1 MAKMPMSRV
10 LGAFAAVALSFISS
24 AAAGDVWKSVADGS
38 QPPVYMASDGTR
50 ISLRAEPLDGA
61 TPRARLVAAR
71 SRIRAKNIS
80 SFPDSTDVS
89 PLSLGD
95 GDLRLYLRVTWEK
108 DGAVRRAETYFSP
121 SLGDREPV
129 RPEGMTTF
137 DLDAF
142 VAQCE
147 AEASRIVIPFDMPF
161 DGRAT
166 VALDDG
172 EGRRVRNLVNGRRFS
187 AGANSVEWDGRR
199 EDGTVA
205 AAGEYSVRVV
215 ASTGLSYD
223 YTGSFA
229 NGGEKLWK
237 PYGPNHC
244 AFTSL
249 VLGPDGKISASSLF
263 TEGGDSTVVMDA
275 ATGAKRHGWGESWN
289 YGNEALY
296 HVCGKDQ
303 AFYSVREGYVDHNGE
318 KKSVFQMYAYR
329 WDATWRPDVRV
340 DLADASVIPGQDHAI
355 RVGSPA
361 WDGRPALM
369 GAAKVGDYLFVSD
382 RRDSRVHVYYCT
394 EDGAGSLR
402 VRSFNQSIPMEDAGA
417 VTLVNG
423 EVYVA
428 SGGKIY
434 LVRADGYSQYLFT
447 LATGAKP
454 SAMTSDGTNLYCL
467 HEGHHLVYVYRVSD
481 GAFVKTIG
489 SSDDGDYTGA
499 WDSNRLVNPT
509 ALCCDSNGKL
519 WITENRMS
527 PKRLSR
533 WNTSSGTCEYEKVG
547 GEQYG
552 SPGAGMDDEDSGHW
566 IAENAEWRVNL
577 QTGEER
583 VVGKL
588 LPESRSNNG
597 AWNVPQNMNR
607 MYKWVRRAGRTF
619 VLANNESTTLYE
631 LKDHRLVPLA
641 FVSTPGIY
649 SGFLG
654 REHPCEAAWQSYKQK
669 FWWKNKNDFLYD
681 EYTPMLWKDYNRNG
695 LLDADEIEYGEN
707 DTTAQFGY
715 WGDVIVSLDFVMA
728 VKEGDGMS
736 MLTFN
741 AGSMEGDSLP
751 DWSIANAWNSRKK
764 CPDAIPDG
772 GTLPF
777 HHECYSDSEYAI
789 IPTASPYMLGY
800 RADGRLAWYMDSIF
814 PSVHGSHDAPLP
826 VYGEVQSLLFSL
838 GSVNVGGRTVVAWQ
852 NNHGVIYFITSDGIF
867 VDQLFS
873 DCRVAGLSDES
884 FIGGEPFGGSFSLAA
899 DGTPTLQAGGGG
911 CRVYAIRGLDSLR
924 EQPRGRI
931 SVTDEQIAAAVR
943 LNPSPDEAAWTAPSL
958 VLPYRAEGSSQ
969 GMLRVAEWVSGSNR
983 VKLDGSWNEQAMKLR
998 YTVEESTPW
1007 VNNGFDPYMMF
1018 KTGDCVDMQL
1028 GVPGLMRIQV
1038 SREAGGGNGQSV
1050 VRYRFQTDDP
1060 GASPRDYN
1068 SPTRQFRVDDVS
1080 LRSDVG
1086 VSVSVE
1092 GGRYTVNLV
1101 VPHSVTGLD
1110 GNSLAGT
1117 SLPADFGVIFGDEK
1131 GEIDLSRAYWSNK
1144 STVIVND
1151 VPEEI
1156 VPKPAKWGSV
1166 VFGPAGDGGSG
1177 TTAANSPRDAVFAG
1191 YLGNPGNFR
1200 AVETQNDPLFYNQK
1214 FGIGPAYDASRGV
1227 IWSGAGTARIAK
1239 FRPDGTLLA
1248 MYTLPGAAPFSR
1260 LDKMALMDDGSIVLI
1275 AGGSI
1280 SANLGDDR
1288 SGKLYRIAADAPDG
1302 SNAEELHPGVP
1313 VNGISSRAR
1322 NGKILLHRRGGQVYE
1337 YAPYQQ
1343 PRQIGSFMMPNGFYS
1358 VGMMD
1363 WDRRG
1368 TLHFFEGARWLYT
1381 FAYGNDGM
1389 ISTVG
1394 DPVVMFG
1401 DWEIACGESQFA
1413 GDALWFFDGD
1423 TIKRFDDV
1431 TFKPAP
1437 GVVKGGSSGYFIG
1450 TVDYNGELNPAG
1462 IAEIS
1467 KDLYAVSGHRNG
1479 TTYLLKWNATEDA
1492 LEEVGRMGVVLN
1504 GRSLSVDDAGY
1515 VYVDGLV
1522 WKIGDSAKSA
1532 PRKAMG
1538 PRTEYGAATMPNG
1551 RVVAIGRSGE
1561 VRYGF
1566 LSEGL
1571 STFDQ
1576 KFDMSGVSEE
1586 AEEVGSYF
1594 RTRNDGTYELVRFDS
1609 YARAYVFRFKEDGT
1623 PIVDAGWSNFYEWPV
1638 PGNISVGGLSIDAGR
1653 IAITDTGAGTLK
1665 VLRLSD
1671 GYELARV
1678 DGLVQPT
1685 RCAMRGEHLVVYES
1699 GAQRLSAFKLAVPA
1713 QYTVEGYADPTI
1725 QPGDYY
1731 WDRGCESGYWGEA
1744 SKWRVGSVDG
1754 AASAFAPD
1762 GTKDVIAVF
1771 SGADARID
1779 LGSGEFFNIVLKDNS
1794 TLRIALNEGAVLR
1807 AADISRNR
1815 WNGSAI
1821 DTDYGSNNI
1830 FVSGGTLDLNGSGF
1844 YFWHDGN
1851 TIEAIYGGRIE
1862 GFSVRNNYHDE
1873 GFRNVFRAR
1882 DGGAINGSGA
1892 ILYAPSGDLL
1902 EASNGNVAFTGDVY
1916 AQGSGTAQISV
1927 AGASGSI
1934 TAARITRDGDASVAL
1949 VFAPSSSGRTAQGA
1963 YLTLTGDN
1971 ALPGSGVTVA
1981 VSAPAEWDS
1990 SFPEDGAVAL
2000 VEIRNGDASA
2010 LSAIAANTPR
2020 DAVAGGE
2027 LRVSSDGRTLYY
2039 VRTRQLVDELGYE
2052 GAEVSQSGE
2061 WTVLK
2066 WSGEGTVTVPSDCR
2080 IDVLLV
2086 GGGGGGGT
2094 LAGGGGGGGGVVYEQ
2109 GHFVRAGEYTIRVG
2123 AGGAGATY
2131 EGGASGRGGDTTA
2144 FGLVALGGGAGGGY
2158 GFGDN
2163 GYWDGSVA
2171 GGGGGCGGGAGGHR
2185 ADLGAGTP
2193 TPGSGT
2199 SGQGRDGGAAISQHS
2214 HDMKPELGAGG
2225 GGGGAWTQGGAA
2237 FWNDELGLIEGGK
2250 GGDGA
2255 LCDITGEAVRYGGG
2269 GGGGTSS
2276 NYHTLY
2282 AAGGLGGGGAGGFNN
2297 TSHSIA
2303 VPGGDGTDGLGGGG
2317 GGAGCYTTRY
2327 DFDENKGATGGRGGS
2342 GIVIVRYSKLSFSD
2356 VVNVATASHF
2366 EINQS
2371 TSKPYFGSDASA
2383 GAMLDPLRNAIYGR
2397 VPSFTPGTIRSGMGN
2412 GGAFWETQT
2421 SNWGC
2426 LTDGLIPQHP
2436 KEYDGGRGYDELS
2449 SARYLVPDN
2458 SVLEWSFP
2466 ETDLASV
2473 RLWTQWPDG
2482 NRNDIAVKSI
2492 QVRVGG
2498 EWVTLAN
2505 SEFCSGKNVNATVK
2519 NDIEP
2524 YMDASVKKRCVFFGP
2539 VWGDVLAAGATGLR
2553 IVFPEQ
2559 ELGYTCF
2566 WEIEA
2571 ERAVPLLRETPNLSG
2586 ISASGGKVVLSV
2598 DNAQKGIRYGYRF
2611 AERLEDL
2618 ATAPIIWLDGP
2629 AAADGLLPL
2638 EHDRNSP
2645 SGFYRIVA
2653 E

>member
-10 LGAFAAVALSFISS
+10 LGAVAAVALSFISY
-24 AAAGDVWKSVADGS
+24 AAAGDVWKSVADAS
-38 QPPVYMASDGTR
+38 QPPVLMSSDGTR

-89 PLSLGD
+89 TLSLGD

-121 SLGDREPV
+121 ALGDREPV
-129 RPEGMTTF
+129 RPEGMTAF

-147 AEASRIVIPFDMPF
+147 AETQRIKVPFNMPY

-166 VALDDG
+166 VILDDG
-172 EGRRVRNLVNGRRFS
+172 DGRRVRNLVNGGRFA
-187 AGANSVEWDGRR
+187 AGANEVEWDGRR

-205 AAGEYSVRVV
+205 SAGAYRVRIVTHRGMHYEYV
-215 ASTGLSYD
+215 GQ
-223 YTGSFA
+223 FA
-229 NGGEKLWK
+229 NGGEKLWR
-237 PYGPNHC
+237 PYGPNHQP
-244 AFTSL
+244 FSSL
-249 VLGPDGKISASSLF
+249 VAGPDGKVAASALY
-263 TEGGDSTVVMDA
+263 TEGGDSTIVVDGA
-275 ATGAKRHGWGESWN
+275 GAKQHGWGESWN
-289 YGNEALY
+289 FGNEALF
-296 HVCGKDQ
+296 HVSG
-303 AFYSVREGYVDHNGE
+303 ANNMFYSVREGKVEQDGRT
-318 KKSVFQMYAYR
+318 KSMFQVFGYR
-329 WDATWRPDVRV
+329 WNGDWRPEVKV
-340 DLADASVIPGQDHAI
+340 NVADASYIDQPNVIKLADYAG
-355 RVGSPA
+355 
-361 WDGRPALM
+361 DGKPALS
-369 GAAKVGDYLFVSD
+369 GAAFKDGYLFVGD
-382 RRDSRVHVYYCT
+382 RRDGRVDVYYCSQGGNNMSV
-394 EDGAGSLR
+394 EY
-402 VRSFNQSIPMEDAGA
+402 RSQSIPMSDAGA
-417 VTLVNG
+417 LCLVNG
-423 EVYVA
+423 DVYA
-428 SGGKIY
+428 SSGGNIY
-434 LVRADGYSQYLFT
+434 LVRADGYSQYLYT

-454 SAMTSDGTNLYCL
+454 IAMTSNGSYLYCL

-481 GAFVKTIG
+481 GGLEKTIG
-489 SSDDGDYTGA
+489 SSDDGDYVGQ
-499 WDSNRLVNPT
+499 WDRNRLVNPT

-519 WITENRMS
+519 WITERRQS

-533 WNTSSGTCEYEKVG
+533 WNVASGTCEYEKLG
-547 GEQYG
+547 SEQYG
-552 SPGAGMDDEDSGHW
+552 APGAGMDENDPSHW
-566 IAENAEWRVNL
+566 IAENAEWYANVAS
-577 QTGEER
+577 GEATA
-583 VVGKL
+583 VGKL
-588 LPESRSNNG
+588 VYESRVGDGN
-597 AWNVPQNMNR
+597 WNRPQTMNR
-607 MYKWVRRAGRTF
+607 SYKWIRRAGRTF

-641 FVSTPGIY
+641 LVSTPGIY
-649 SGFLG
+649 SAFLG
-654 REHPCEAAWQSYKQK
+654 REHVCRPMYKAYKKK
-669 FWWKNKNDFLYD
+669 FWWANEESFQYD
-681 EYTPMLWKDYNRNG
+681 EYTPMLWKDLNRNG
-695 LLDADEIEYGEN
+695 LIDEDEVEFGER
-707 DTTAQFGY
+707 DTSAAFAY
-715 WGDVIVSLDFVMA
+715 WGEVIVSLDFLMA
-728 VKEGDGMS
+728 VHEGDHVS
-736 MLTFN
+736 ILRFD

-751 DWSIANAWNSRKK
+751 NWSIGNAWNSRRH
-764 CPDAIPDG
+764 CRDGVPDG
-772 GTLPF
+772 GTLPK
-777 HHECYSDSEYAI
+777 HHESYSDGNFVIS
-789 IPTASPYMLGY
+789 PTTSPYMLGY
-800 RADGRLAWYMDSIF
+800 NADGRLQWYMDSIY

-826 VYGEVQSLLFSL
+826 VYGQVQSLLFAL
-838 GSVNVGGRTVVAWQ
+838 GSVVVNGRTVVAWQ
-852 NNHGVIYFITSDGIF
+852 NNHGVIYLITSDGVF
-867 VDQLFS
+867 LDQLFT
-873 DCRVAGLSDES
+873 DCRVAGLADES
-884 FIGGEPFGGSFSLAA
+884 FIGGEPFGGSLSQGP
-899 DGTPTLQAGGGG
+899 DGTPYLQAGGGG
-911 CRVYAIRGLDSLR
+911 CRVYTISGMNGID
-924 EQPRGRI
+924 EQPLSTL
-931 SVTDEQIAAAVR
+931 SVTDGQIAAALR
-943 LNPSPDEAAWTAPSL
+943 LNPTPDEAAWSAPS
-958 VLPYRAEGSSQ
+958 VVVPYRAEGSSQ
-969 GMLRVAEWVSGSNR
+969 GLKRVAEWSSGSNNI
-983 VKLDGSWNEQAMKLR
+983 KLDAAWNEQNLKLR
-998 YTVEESTPW
+998 YTVTESSPW
-1007 VNNGFDPYMMF
+1007 VNNGNDPYLMF
-1018 KTGDCVDMQL
+1018 KTGDCVDFQL
-1028 GVPGLMRIQV
+1028 GVPGLMRLQV
-1038 SREAGGGNGQSV
+1038 SRQAGGGNGQTV
-1050 VRYRFQTDDP
+1050 VRYRFTTDDA
-1060 GASPRDYN
+1060 GANPRNYN
-1068 SPTRQFRVDDVS
+1068 SPTRTFRVDDVS
-1080 LRSDVG
+1080 FRNDIG

-1092 GGRYTVNLV
+1092 NGRYVANITI
-1101 VPHSVTGLD
+1101 PHSVTGLD
-1110 GNSLAGT
+1110 GGNLLGT
-1117 SLPADFGVIFGDEK
+1117 SIPADFGVIFGDAA
-1131 GEIDLSRAYWSNK
+1131 GEVNLSRIYWSNK
-1144 STVIVND
+1144 STAIVND
-1151 VPEEI
+1151 IPEEI
-1156 VPKPAKWGSV
+1156 IPQPSRWGSI
-1166 VFGPAGDGGSG
+1166 VFGSDDGGSASDG
-1177 TTAANSPRDAVFAG
+1177 TLANSEKHAVFAG
-1191 YLGNPGNFR
+1191 YIGNPGGFR
-1200 AVETQNDPLFYNQK
+1200 AVKNEQDPLFYNYL
-1214 FGIGPAYDASRGV
+1214 FTVNPVYDAARGV
-1227 IWSGAGTARIAK
+1227 LWAGTGTGRVAK

-1248 MYTLPGAAPFSR
+1248 TCILPYAPPFSR
-1260 LDKMALMDDGSIVLI
+1260 LDKMALMDDGSVIVI

-1280 SANLGDDR
+1280 SAYSNDKG
-1288 SGKLYRIAADAPDG
+1288 SGKLYRIPADVADG
-1302 SNAEELHPGVP
+1302 QWAEQLNPGVP
-1313 VNGISSRAR
+1313 VNAISVSSR
-1322 NGKILLHRRGGQVYE
+1322 NGKILLHRRHGEIYE
-1337 YAPYQQ
+1337 YSPGSA
-1343 PRQIGSFMMPNGFYS
+1343 PRQIGSLTIPDGFYT

-1363 WDRRG
+1363 WDSTG
-1368 TLHFFEGARWLYT
+1368 TLRIFEGDRWLYT
-1381 FAYGNDGM
+1381 FGYNGDGT
-1389 ISTVG
+1389 IYKAG
-1394 DPVVMFG
+1394 DPQNLFG
-1401 DWEIACGESQFA
+1401 DWELTCGNATFA
-1413 GDALWFFDGD
+1413 GDAMWCFSGD
-1423 TIKRFDDV
+1423 TVKRMNGT
-1431 TFKPAP
+1431 TFKPEP
-1437 GVVKGGSSGYFIG
+1437 GVVHGGASGYFIG
-1450 TVDYNGELNPAG
+1450 TAERNGEMGTTGMAHIGGN
-1462 IAEIS
+1462 
-1467 KDLYAVSGHRNG
+1467 LYALSASVGSA
-1479 TTYLLKWNATEDA
+1479 TYLMNWNAADSA
-1492 LEEVGRMGVVLN
+1492 LAEVGRIGVILD
-1504 GRSLSVDDAGY
+1504 GRSIALDDAGY
-1515 VYVDGLV
+1515 VYVDGLI

-1532 PRKAMG
+1532 PRLAMDQ
-1538 PRTEYGAATMPNG
+1538 RTEYGAATMPNG
-1551 RVVAIGRSGE
+1551 RVVALGRDGE

-1576 KFDMSGVSEE
+1576 RFDMSGVSEE

-1623 PIVDAGWSNFYEWPV
+1623 PIIDAGWSNFYEWPV

-1678 DGLVQPT
+1678 EGLVQPT

-1713 QYTVEGYADPTI
+1713 QYTVEEYSDPTI

-1754 AASAFAPD
+1754 PGSAFAPD
-1762 GTKDVIAVF
+1762 GTKDVVAVF

-1779 LGSGEFFNIVLKDNS
+1779 LGSGEFYNIVLKDNS

-1807 AADISRNR
+1807 ASDLSRSR

-1882 DGGAINGSGA
+1882 DGGAISGSGT

-1902 EASNGNVAFTGDVY
+1902 EASNGNVAFTGDIY

-2000 VEIRNGDASA
+2000 IEIRNGDASV
-2010 LSAIAANTPR
+2010 LSSIAANTPR

-2039 VRTRQLVDELGYE
+2039 VRVRQLVDELGYE
-2052 GAEVSQSGE
+2052 GAKVSQSGE

-2066 WSGEGTVTVPSDCR
+2066 WSGEGTVTIPSDCR

-2109 GHFVRAGEYTIRVG
+2109 GLFVRAGEYAIRVG
-2123 AGGAGATY
+2123 GGGAGATY

-2144 FGLVALGGGAGGGY
+2144 FGLVALGGGAGGGF

-2185 ADLGAGTP
+2185 VDLGAGTP

-2214 HDMKPELGAGG
+2214 HDNKPELGAGG

-2297 TSHSIA
+2297 TSHNIA

-2356 VVNVATASHF
+2356 VVNVAEAYSYG
-2366 EINQS
+2366 INQS
-2371 TSKPYFGSDASA
+2371 TSKPYIGADTSADAL
-2383 GAMLDPLRNAIYGR
+2383 LDPLRNAIYGR
-2397 VPSFTPGTIRSGMGN
+2397 VPSFSPGTMRAGMGN

-2436 KEYDGGRGYDELS
+2436 KEYDGGRGYDELN

-2458 SVLEWSFP
+2458 SVLEWTFP

-2473 RLWTQWPDG
+2473 RFWTQWPDG

-2498 EWVTLAN
+2498 EWVALAN
-2505 SEFCSGKNVNATVK
+2505 SEFCSGKNVNATVE
-2519 NDIEP
+2519 NDVEP